1 VTHHPPG
8 IAAKPATPTIVI
20 APVPNHAVINGTTMT
35 RHATGPATIGGPAKN
50 PGVINGTTIR
60 RKP

>member
-1 VTHHPPG
+1 
-8 IAAKPATPTIVI
+8 
-20 APVPNHAVINGTTMT
+20 MT

-50 PGVINGTTIR
+50 PGTINGTTIR